1 VGDATVGAAS
11 LISISS
17 PEKTGIISINDVGP
31 VATASVVM
39 VLGSADTT
47 WVGWATPT
55 VSWAVWGE
63 TRPQST
69 FQHHASPPW

>member
-1 VGDATVGAAS
+1 
-11 LISISS
+11 
-17 PEKTGIISINDVGP
+17 